1 MQQNAQPD
9 PVDLARFFKPASVAL
24 VGATE
29 DLSKFGGRC
38 IRLMLDFGYE
48 GRIYPINPKY
58 DSFSGLTC
66 YPDVMALPEV
76 PDHVGIVVG
85 TGHVMATLRQCAAKG
100 VKFATVF
107 TAGYAETGTER
118 GRALQ
123 AEISAF
129 CRETGVRVM
138 GPNCNGMINFVH
150 HFAMAST
157 ATIAGPRQK
166 AGNVGIVSHSGGL
179 GQVNTM
185 WRAQQAGVPISYEV
199 SCGNDADLDALDY
212 ARFMVADD
220 ASDVVLMLLERV
232 PSGAKLAALGLEA
245 EAKGKPVI
253 VLKLGRTEAGSRAAA
268 SHTGALTGSDALHDA
283 AFRQWGMIRVED
295 CPELYETAMLL
306 RRRDRRPRGN
316 RLAGMAISGG
326 NAVQLADLGAAH
338 GLRWPSYSAETQ
350 VKLAQWMPGFGSI
363 GNPTDLTAGAIGQ
376 KDTYASV
383 LEVIAADENVDT
395 VVPILTFAARDEI
408 LRVRELAQSLP
419 KPVAVLWSGGCS
431 DDPSLD
437 TRVFAE
443 ANVPIYRDTR
453 ALLQAASRA
462 AGYAEFA
469 RAYAARAPLVRP
481 AGMSEAA
488 AREALGLG
496 DLTEATSK
504 RVLAAYGLAV
514 TREALAGS
522 GAEAVA
528 IAARMGGKVALKILS
543 PDIAHKTEAGGV
555 RLGLAAPDEIAAAHD
570 AIIASARAYAPGA
583 RIEGVLV
590 QEMVPLGVEIM
601 LGVSNDPVLG
611 PAVSVALGGIFV
623 EVMGDIVHHL
633 APLGPEDAAAML
645 RGLKGAKL
653 LEGVRGMPPAD
664 VGALADAMVRLSWLA
679 HDLAD
684 VIAEIDLNP
693 VIVGATGL
701 RVADALIVRR

>member
-1 MQQNAQPD
+1 MHHTPLPD
-9 PVDLARFFKPASVAL
+9 PVDLARFFNPASVAL

-38 IRLMLDFGYE
+38 IRLMLDFGYR

-58 DSFSGLTC
+58 GSFAGLTC

-85 TGHVMATLRQCAAKG
+85 SGHVMATLRQCAAKG
-100 VKFATVF
+100 VRFATVF
-107 TAGYAETGTER
+107 TAGYAETGSER
-118 GRALQ
+118 ARALQ

-129 CRETGVRVM
+129 SRETGVRVM
-138 GPNCNGMINFVH
+138 GPNCNGIVNFVD

-157 ATIAGPRQK
+157 ATIAGPRRA

-220 ASDVVLMLLERV
+220 ASDVILMLLERV
-232 PSGAKLAALGLEA
+232 PSGAKLAALGREA
-245 EAKGKPVI
+245 AAKGKPVI

-268 SHTGALTGSDALHDA
+268 SHTGALTGADALHDA

-306 RRRDRRPRGN
+306 RRPERRPAGN

-326 NAVQLADLGAAH
+326 NAVQLADLGAAY
-338 GLRWPSYSAETQ
+338 GLSWPAFGEATQ
-350 VKLAQWMPGFGSI
+350 AKLAQWMPGFGNI
-363 GNPTDLTAGAIGQ
+363 GNPMDLTAGAIGQ
-376 KDTYASV
+376 KDTYGAV
-383 LEVIAADENVDT
+383 LEVIAADENVDA
-395 VVPILTFAARDEI
+395 VVPILTFAAREEI
-408 LRVRELAQSLP
+408 LRVRDLALSLP
-419 KPVAVLWSGGCS
+419 KPVAVLWSGGCG
-431 DDPSLD
+431 DDPALD
-437 TRVFAE
+437 VGVFAQ
-443 ANVPIYRDTR
+443 AQVPVYRDTK
-453 ALLQAASRA
+453 ALLQAAARA
-462 AGYAEFA
+462 AGYAAFL
-469 RAYAARAPLVRP
+469 RAHAARAPLVRP
-481 AGMSEAA
+481 EGMSEAA
-488 AREALGLG
+488 AREALGTG
-496 DLTEATSK
+496 DVTEATAK
-504 RVLAAYGLAV
+504 RVLAAYGLSV
-514 TREALAGS
+514 TREAVARS
-522 GAEAVA
+522 GMEAVA
-528 IAARMGGKVALKILS
+528 IAAGMGGKVALKILS
-543 PDIAHKTEAGGV
+543 PDIAHKTEVGGV
-555 RLGLAAPDEIAAAHD
+555 RLELAGAGEIMAAHD
-570 AIIASARAYAPGA
+570 AILASARAHAPDA

-590 QEMVPLGVEIM
+590 QEMVPPGVEIM
-601 LGVSNDPVLG
+601 LGVSNDAVLG

-623 EVMGDIVHHL
+623 EVLGDIVHHL

-645 RGLKGAKL
+645 RGLKGARL
-653 LEGVRGMPPAD
+653 LEGVRGMPGAD
-664 VGALADAMVRLSWLA
+664 VAALGDAIVRLSWLA

-684 VIAEIDLNP
+684 VIGEIDLNP
-693 VIVGATGL
+693 VIAGARGV